1 MSWFGL
7 MHYICAAAAAAAA
20 KSLQSCPTLCD
31 PMDYTVCGN
40 LQARTLEWVAYPF
53 SRGSSQPRDWTQVSH
68 IAGRFLRAEPQ
79 GKPKNT
85 GAGSLSLLQ
94 GIFLTQESNHSLL
107 HCRWILYQ
115 QSYQGSPIIHNK
127 NDQMNNSINFEKQ
140 NLQSRSSDYAVKNM
154 FLASISGNSTM

>member
-1 MSWFGL
+1 MLSHSVMSD
-7 MHYICAAAAAAAA
+7 
-20 KSLQSCPTLCD
+20 SCD
-31 PMDYTVCGN
+31 PMDCSASSVHGI
-40 LQARTLEWVAYPF
+40 LQARILEWVVMPTP
-53 SRGSSQPRDWTQVSH
+53 GDLPNPGIKPRSPSLQVDS
-68 IAGRFLRAEPQ
+68 LPSELP
-79 GKPKNT
+79 GKPVNT